1 MNFHQLFKYDQW
13 ANELVFEVVAKEIE
27 TERFS
32 EVNRHFSHLLIAQ
45 HVWFGR
51 VSGNLSSLGIWD
63 RLTAVEMQKLII
75 ENPKSFQ
82 AIKSQQ
88 NENISYINSIGDSF
102 VSKVE
107 DILMHLIIHSQHHRA
122 QIALLLRE
130 LGITPPA
137 TDYIYFTRSL

>member
-1 MNFHQLFKYDQW
+1 MNYDQLYKYDKW
-13 ANELVFEVVAKEIE
+13 ANELVVEVVAKEVE
-27 TERFS
+27 TKRFS

-51 VSGNLSSLGIWD
+51 ISGNLSSLGIWD
-63 RLTAVEMQKLII
+63 RLTVAEMQKLIS

-82 AIKSQQ
+82 AIKSHQ
-88 NENISYINSIGDSF
+88 NEIISYKNSKGVSF
-102 VSKVE
+102 ESKVD

-122 QIALLLRE
+122 QIAILLRE

-137 TDYIYFTRSL
+137 TDFIYFTRA